1 MTVLRRLS
9 LAALATPLALALV
22 ACGSKDNGT
31 PAAAPSGAAIAA
43 VPAPAGQMWS
53 DVVSATADDGMMMGN
68 PNAKLKLVEYGGH
81 GYGHIFENV
90 VPHCA
95 KLANDGMKT
104 LVDKYVNTGRVSY
117 EYRSFPI
124 HGIIDI
130 PATVMVRCADKA
142 AFFPLVEQL
151 YATQDQWIAQA
162 EKGNAAAQAAAN
174 LPAQQRFGAMAD
186 ILGLTDWF
194 AARGV
199 SKDQSHACL
208 ANADAAEKVAKDGQQ
223 WGAAGIDSTP
233 TLFLNGIKLE
243 NVYEW
248 SELEPALQ
256 NAGAR

>member
-1 MTVLRRLS
+1 MIMTVLRRLS
-9 LAALATPLALALV
+9 LAAVATSLALALV
-22 ACGSKDNGT
+22 ACGSKDEGT
-31 PAAAPSGAAIAA
+31 SAAAPSGAPIAA
-43 VPAPAGQMWS
+43 VPPPAGQMWS
-53 DVVSATADDGMMMGN
+53 DVVSATPDDGMVMGN
-68 PNAKLKLVEYGGH
+68 PNAKLKLVEYGSLSC
-81 GYGHIFENV
+81 
-90 VPHCA
+90 PHCA

-104 LVDKYVNTGRVSY
+104 LVEKYVNTGKVSY

-151 YATQDQWIAQA
+151 YATQNDWIAQA

-174 LPAQQRFGAMAD
+174 LPPSQRWPALAD
-186 ILGLTDWF
+186 AFGLTDWF

-223 WGAAGIDSTP
+223 WSAAGIDSTP

-248 SELEPALQ
+248 NELEPALQ

>member
-1 MTVLRRLS
+1 MTVLHRLS
-9 LAALATPLALALV
+9 LAALAAPLALALV
-22 ACGSKDNGT
+22 ACGSKDNAT
-31 PAAAPSGAAIAA
+31 PGAAPSGATIAA
-43 VPAPAGQMWS
+43 VPPPAGQMWS
-53 DVVSATADDGMMMGN
+53 DVVSATPDDGMVMGN
-68 PNAKLKLVEYGGH
+68 PNAKLKLVEYGSLSC
-81 GYGHIFENV
+81 
-90 VPHCA
+90 PHCA

-104 LVDKYVNTGRVSY
+104 LVDKYVDSGRVSY

-130 PATVMVRCADKA
+130 PLTVMVRCADKA

-162 EKGNAAAQAAAN
+162 EKGNAAAQAASN
-174 LPAQQRFGAMAD
+174 LPANQRWVALAD
-186 ILGLTDWF
+186 AFGLTDWF

-199 SKDQSHACL
+199 SKDQSPASL
-208 ANADAAEKVAKDGQQ
+208 ANADAAEKVAKDGQNR
-223 WGAAGIDSTP
+223 GAAGIDSTP